1 MVHDWKEE
9 KKMTKVVYVI
19 VVDVKQEEIDEKGLS
34 DWLKRKRAELSEEF
48 ETKKVFIV
56 VV

>member
-1 MVHDWKEE
+1 
-9 KKMTKVVYVI
+9 MTKVVYVI